1 MIIDSLSEASRYVS
15 LHPLFGK
22 ALNYAVD
29 NYDTLEEGCY
39 RLDGDR
45 LKVTVEVSG
54 MRTRDEAV
62 LEAHDRYIDIQ
73 LPLSG
78 DESYGWRYRSSCG
91 DSRGYDRER
100 DVEFFDDVPQDYFTV
115 EPGQFVVFFPSDAH
129 APLVGRAGKIKK
141 CVIKVRVE

>member
-1 MIIDSLSEASRYVS
+1 MIIDSLTEASRYVS
-15 LHPLFGK
+15 LHPLFEK
-22 ALNYAVD
+22 ALRYAAD

-45 LKVTVEVSG
+45 LKATVEVSE
-54 MRTRDEAV
+54 MRSHKDAV

-78 DESYGWRYRSSCG
+78 DESYGWRYRASCRDG
-91 DSRGYDRER
+91 RGYDKER
-100 DVEFFDDVPQDYFTV
+100 DVEFFDDAPQDYFTV
-115 EPGQFVVFFPSDAH
+115 EPGQFVIFFPSDAH

-141 CVIKVRVE
+141 CVIKIRVE

>member
-1 MIIDSLSEASRYVS
+1 MIIDSLSETYRYTS
-15 LHPLFGK
+15 LHPLFYK

-39 RLDGDR
+39 ELNGDR
-45 LKVTVEVSG
+45 LKATVEVSE
-54 MRTRDEAV
+54 MRSREEAV

-78 DESYGWRYRSSCG
+78 DESYGWRHRASCC

-100 DVEFFDDVPQDYFTV
+100 DVEFFDDAPQDYFTV
-115 EPGQFVVFFPSDAH
+115 EPGQFAVFFPSDAH

-141 CVIKVRVE
+141 CVIKIRVK

>member
-1 MIIDSLSEASRYVS
+1 MIADSLSEASRYVV

-22 ALNYAVD
+22 ALSYVAD

-45 LKVTVEVSG
+45 FTVNV
-54 MRTRDEAV
+54 EAV
-62 LEAHDRYIDIQ
+62 DMRSRNDSLLEAHNRYIDIQ

-78 DESYGWRYRSSCG
+78 RESYGWRDRASCC
-91 DSRGYDRER
+91 DSRGYDTER
-100 DVEFFDDVPQDYFTV
+100 DVEFFDDAPQDYISV

-141 CVIKVRVE
+141 CVIKIRVE